1 MSKAEKNLLDFC
13 LKYKYPLAFIIVTA
27 GAFLLRCKLI
37 PFISRDMELFLL
49 PWFEELK
56 NNGGLLALA
65 DYPGDYNAP
74 YMTLMA
80 LLSYIPVDPV
90 ISIKCISI
98 FFDFMLALSALKL
111 GQTISAK
118 VKGNTF
124 FTLILYTAV
133 LFFPT
138 VYLNSAMWGQ
148 CDSIYTTF
156 VLLSLTFLVKEKYP
170 VSFILLGAAFSFK
183 LQFIFILPLYII
195 IYFVKKNFSIFN
207 FLWLPLVDL
216 ILCLPAIIAGKPVI
230 DCLLVYFNQTQTYST
245 GMTYNFINLYQFIP
259 EGASAVPMLY
269 TTASLTAVIVCG
281 LTLIFFLHYKIQPTR
296 EQLILTGLWLLIIL
310 TFVLPGMH
318 ERYLY
323 MGEILGIL
331 YFICFRKNAAIVINV
346 LFNALITYAAYLF
359 QNYTFDLKF
368 LSIIY
373 GINTLFFTYKVLQE
387 LLHPS
392 GVSENLKGVL

>member
-1 MSKAEKNLLDFC
+1 MTKVERNLLNLC
-13 LKYKYPLAFIIVTA
+13 IKYKYLLTFVIVTA
-27 GAFLLRCKLI
+27 AALILRAKLL

-49 PWFEELK
+49 PWFNELK
-56 NNGGLLALA
+56 SGGGLLALSH
-65 DYPGDYNAP
+65 YPGDYNAP

-80 LLSYIPVDPV
+80 LLSYLPVEPV
-90 ISIKCISI
+90 VSIKCISI

-118 VKGNTF
+118 VKGSTVF
-124 FTLILYTAV
+124 ALILYTAV

-170 VSFILLGAAFSFK
+170 VSFILLGVAFSFK

-216 ILCLPAIIAGKPVI
+216 ILCLPAIIAGKPVM

-245 GMTYNFINLYQFIP
+245 GMTYNFINLYQFVP

-269 TTASLTAVIVCG
+269 TAASLTAVILCG
-281 LTLIFFLHYKIQPTR
+281 LMLIFFLHYKIQPNR

-373 GINTLFFTYKVLQE
+373 GINILFFTYKVLQE

-392 GVSENLKGVL
+392 AIPEKSKGVL

>member
-1 MSKAEKNLLDFC
+1 MTKVERNLLNLC
-13 LKYKYPLAFIIVTA
+13 IKYKYLLTFVIVTA
-27 GAFLLRCKLI
+27 AALILRAKLL

-49 PWFEELK
+49 PWFNELK
-56 NNGGLLALA
+56 SGGGLLALSH
-65 DYPGDYNAP
+65 YPGDYNAP

-80 LLSYIPVDPV
+80 LLSYLPVEPV
-90 ISIKCISI
+90 VSIKCISI

-118 VKGNTF
+118 VKGSTVF
-124 FTLILYTAV
+124 ALILYTAV

-170 VSFILLGAAFSFK
+170 VSFILLGVAFSFK

-216 ILCLPAIIAGKPVI
+216 ILCLPAIIAGKPVM

-245 GMTYNFINLYQFIP
+245 GMTYNFINLYQFVP
-259 EGASAVPMLY
+259 EGASAVPMLS
-269 TTASLTAVIVCG
+269 TAASRTAVM
-281 LTLIFFLHYKIQPTR
+281 R
-296 EQLILTGLWLLIIL
+296 
-310 TFVLPGMH
+310 
-318 ERYLY
+318 
-323 MGEILGIL
+323 
-331 YFICFRKNAAIVINV
+331 
-346 LFNALITYAAYLF
+346 
-359 QNYTFDLKF
+359 
-368 LSIIY
+368 
-373 GINTLFFTYKVLQE
+373 
-387 LLHPS
+387 
-392 GVSENLKGVL
+392 